1 MSSKKVLKLR
11 QSILKYNTELLQLKD
26 RLAESEEAN
35 LRYNQIVIKKA
46 ICKKEL
52 DAAKLSLVQRLL
64 KKFSDKQRKSCSE
77 KKLICDY
84 FKS

>member
-11 QSILKYNTELLQLKD
+11 QAILKYNTELIKLKD
-26 RLAESEEAN
+26 HLETSEEAN
-35 LRYNQIVIKKA
+35 LKYNQIVKA

-52 DAAKLSLVQRLL
+52 DEARMPLVQKFF
-64 KKFSDKQRKSCSE
+64 KKFTHNTDKD

>member
-11 QSILKYNTELLQLKD
+11 QSILKYNTELAQLKEQLD
-26 RLAESEEAN
+26 ISEEAN
-35 LRYNQIVIKKA
+35 LKYNKIVIKKA

-52 DAAKLSLVQRLL
+52 DEARTSIIQRFF
-64 KKFSDKQRKSCSE
+64 KKFSHNPNRD

>member
-52 DAAKLSLVQRLL
+52 DEAKLSLVQRFL

-77 KKLICDY
+77 KKLICVY
-84 FKS
+84 FK

>member
-11 QSILKYNTELLQLKD
+11 QSILKYNTELTKLKD
-26 RLAESEEAN
+26 HLETSEEAN
-35 LRYNQIVIKKA
+35 LKYNQIVIKKA

-52 DAAKLSLVQRLL
+52 DEARTSLVQKFF
-64 KKFSDKQRKSCSE
+64 KKFTHNTDKD
-77 KKLICDY
+77 KKLICEY